1 MMTSTQRRN
10 PGGADVANPR
20 IGRRK
25 LITTSAAGLATH
37 AVASGTGRTLHA
49 QENNSAAV
57 VSSRYLATNAGI
69 DILNAGGT
77 AADAAVAVAAVLTVV
92 EPYFSSMLGGGTW
105 ALYYDAESGEVTSM
119 DGVGPAGSLATLE
132 DYRERSEEPGIHQAI
147 VPGAWDG
154 WMLWLQNYGQL
165 GLPELLAPAI
175 ALARDGFEAS
185 AQMRSYL
192 ERDEEMIRSFPDT
205 AATWLVN
212 DVLPEIGDT
221 ITLPNLADTLQ
232 GFSDVYEQTD
242 GDHIAKVQAAR
253 DHFYRGPIA
262 ESLVAHSEENGGYYT
277 LEDFAEFEAEILPS
291 ISINYRG
298 RDVHQ
303 SPPNSQGIA
312 MLLALNILKGFDLT
326 QVEAESADAIHVQVE
341 AIKLAYADRHHMVGD
356 PDFADIPLEELLSD
370 EYGRSQLE
378 RIDLANAMEWPI
390 ESELGS
396 RADSH
401 TTTFHIV
408 DHMGNAAA
416 VTTSL
421 GFQFLVA
428 GETGIHINE
437 RNRFFSLDEN
447 NPNAFAPGKKVRHTS
462 CPYMVLQGGLPIML
476 GGNTGVDTQ
485 PQGQMQQFMNV
496 TDFGFTAQQAIDQPR
511 YVSTAFP
518 ASTVPNDFQNTL
530 QMEEGFPEETI
541 ERLTSRGHEI
551 DVGSG
556 IYGSAHMIVIN
567 QEDGSIEVGTE
578 SRADDPL
585 GEII

>member
-10 PGGADVANPR
+10 PSGACVASPR
-20 IGRRK
+20 IDRRK

-57 VSSRYLATNAGI
+57 VSSHYLATNAGI

-437 RNRFFSLDEN
+437 RNRFFSLDEI